1 MNGHERRGASLAA
14 VLASGV
20 AALAVAAAT
29 AGAGTGSVHA
39 QPTGGAQA
47 RPAARTVRHEVVRRY
62 PHDPDAFTQGL
73 IVRDGF
79 LFESTGLNGRS
90 SLRQVRLETGEV
102 VREVAVEN
110 RYFAE
115 GLTDWGPRLIQLTW
129 VSNIAFVY
137 DLATLRRTT
146 TFTYGGEGWGLTHD
160 EHRLILSDG
169 SPVLR
174 FLDPESFREIG
185 RLTVRD
191 AGTPLEELNELEFV
205 DGRVLANVWRSDRIA
220 VIDPA
225 LGDVVGWVDL
235 AGLLPDRRPLGDD
248 VLNGIAHDAATGRL
262 FVTGKL
268 WPWLFEIRLESP
280 LP

>member
-1 MNGHERRGASLAA
+1 MNGHERHRASWAT
-14 VLASGV
+14 VLASGL

-29 AGAGTGSVHA
+29 GTATGSA
-39 QPTGGAQA
+39 RTQPPGLAQA
-47 RPAARTVRHEVVRRY
+47 GPAPRTVRHEVVRRY
-62 PHDPDAFTQGL
+62 PHDPGAFTQGL

-102 VREVAVEN
+102 LREVAVEN

-115 GLTDWGPRLIQLTW
+115 GLTDWGTRLIQLTW

-137 DLATLRRTT
+137 DVTTLRRTN
-146 TFTYGGEGWGLTHD
+146 TFTYDGEGWGLTHD

-174 FLDPESFREIG
+174 FLDPASFREIG

-225 LGDVVGWVDL
+225 SGDVVGWIDL
-235 AGLLPDRRPLGDD
+235 AGLLPDRQPLGDD